1 MNRTIDTRERITAR
15 VPKELYDRLKK
26 AAQIYGSTLNSFI
39 VQLALKEA
47 DRIIENYNYQVF
59 SLTNLEDAT
68 WLKEK
73 LEEPA
78 LANDNLNQ
86 ALRSYKEFIN
96 DQHSNSKLRRP

>member
-15 VPKELYDRLKK
+15 VPKELYDRLNK
-26 AAQIYGSTLNSFI
+26 A
-39 VQLALKEA
+39 A

>member
-1 MNRTIDTRERITAR
+1 MNKTIDTRERITAR
-15 VPKELYDRLKK
+15 VPKELYDRLNK
-26 AAQIYGSTLNSFI
+26 AAEIYGSTLNSFI

-47 DRIIENYNYQVF
+47 DKIIENYNYQVF
-59 SLTNLEDAT
+59 SLTNIEDAT

-86 ALRSYKEFIN
+86 ALRSYKEFVN
-96 DQHSNSKLRRP
+96 DQDSYTRLRRP

>member
-15 VPKELYDRLKK
+15 VPKESYDRLNK
-26 AAQIYGSTLNSFI
+26 AAEIYGSTLNSFI

-78 LANDNLNQ
+78 LANDNLTQ

-96 DQHSNSKLRRP
+96 DHHGNSKLRRP